1 MSRFILG
8 VLGAFALMGAFVAG
22 LDVVAIEGRAGATL
36 FQQMVARL
44 GFGFSVLSFILCFGF
59 FGLINAVK
67 EQASRGTEHLKALQ
81 EIAEATKA
89 SRTVLEAPEK
99 RAAAEQAEKDAA
111 EKKARYAEYRES
123 VKTGGRIE
131 VEAAMLAN
139 AKADSA

>member
-22 LDVVAIEGRAGATL
+22 LDVVAIEGRAGATV

-44 GFGFSVLSFILCFGF
+44 GFGFAALSFILCVGF

-67 EQASRGTEHLKALQ
+67 EQASCGTEHLKVLQ
-81 EIAEATKA
+81 EIAEAAKA
-89 SRTVLEAPEK
+89 SRAILEAPEK
-99 RAAAEQAEKDAA
+99 RAAAEQAEKDAT

-123 VKTGGRIE
+123 LKTGGRIE